1 MSVPG
6 LEKGFSKPLLRKLD
20 EEARRAVVKQR
31 GQLLILADT
40 VELEKVIE
48 MAVPDA
54 KPTATQLK
62 TALTKAQQHA
72 RRLQS
77 SFKSRHKR
85 RYNAIIAKLP
95 QIGSIDIKDVGD
107 TVFIVTS
114 FRSSITRIKNTLL
127 TTLVDQG
134 VLTKSEKDKVSR
146 NLHKGHGKDG
156 KAVSQVQIARSV
168 SDLDDATKKILL
180 HNLEASAGA
189 AGLEG
194 IDAAFEIEKI
204 VTNARQIVTKAGVL
218 AADYVSVISFQAGPG
233 EDGNIADAVGE
244 KALKRVWRDHVRSV
258 QEDVI
263 NMPGSSTLKEK
274 AEKAILDKFEG
285 KKSLKTKRSIA
296 NKKAKLDTK
305 TKSSIVQKAKKVSA
319 PVKKGRPRKGKKNK
333 VNPNQLFSPLAMIG
347 MLNKQLPDT
356 VRKNMQSPQ
365 LVNRTGR
372 FADSVKITE
381 VTQTPQGFP
390 SFGYTYRKDPYQVF
404 EDGVGAAPWANG
416 NRDPRELIEGSIRE
430 IAQQMAIGRF
440 YTRRI

>member
-1 MSVPG
+1 MSVSG

-54 KPTATQLK
+54 KPTPAQLK
-62 TALTKAQQHA
+62 IALTKAQQHA

-85 RYNAIIAKLP
+85 RYNAIVAKLP
-95 QIGSIDIKDVGD
+95 QIGSVDIKDIGD

-114 FRSSITRIKNTLL
+114 FRSSITRIKNTLIKS
-127 TTLVDQG
+127 LVDEG
-134 VLTKSEKDKVSR
+134 VLTKGQGTEVSK

-156 KAVSQVQIARSV
+156 AAVSQVQIARSV
-168 SDLDDATKKILL
+168 SDLDDTTKKILL
-180 HNLEASAGA
+180 HNLEASAGQ
-189 AGLEG
+189 AGLED
-194 IDAAFEIEKI
+194 IDAAFEIEKL
-204 VTNARQIVTKAGVL
+204 VTNARQIVTKGGKL
-218 AADYVSVISFQAGPG
+218 AADYVSIISFQAGPG
-233 EDGNIADAVGE
+233 EEGNIADAVGE
-244 KALKRVWRDHVRSV
+244 KALKRVWRDHIKSV
-258 QEDVI
+258 QEDLI
-263 NMPGSSTLKEK
+263 NMPGSSTLKQK
-274 AEKAILDKFEG
+274 AEKAVLDKFEG
-285 KKSLKTKRSIA
+285 KKKLKTKRA
-296 NKKAKLDTK
+296 NKSAKLSTK
-305 TKSSIVQKAKKVSA
+305 TNSSTVQKAKKVVA
-319 PVKKGRPRKGKKNK
+319 PIKKGNLKRAARKK
-333 VNPNQLFSPLAMIG
+333 VNPNAAFSPLAMIG

-356 VRKNMQSPQ
+356 VRKNMKSPQ

-381 VTQTPQGFP
+381 VAETPQGYP

-404 EDGVGAAPWANG
+404 EEGMGLRPWANG
-416 NRDPRELIEGSIRE
+416 ERDPRELIEGSIRE

-440 YTRRI
+440 YTRRV